1 MLKLV
6 HSPPYQDFKCI
17 LSGGNTY
24 ALDLAFRTFTERG
37 SYVLVDEYTYPTAFE
52 SATPL
57 GIRLVGIRIDDE
69 GPIPEDMDEI
79 LTQWDQESR
88 QGKKPHLL
96 YTVPTGQN
104 PTGATQS
111 LQRRQNIYRVA
122 QKHDLYILED
132 DPYYFIQMQSAS
144 TMTEAY
150 GEGGYSQEAFIA
162 SLVPSFLRLDTDGR
176 VFRMDSFSKIIA
188 PGSRV
193 GWVTASAQ
201 IIDCLV
207 RAHET
212 SLQNPSG
219 FSQIMLFKLLHE
231 GWGHAGLF
239 RWLSYLQ
246 SEYTKRRNNLMN
258 ACSKYLPSNIVS
270 WTPPRAG
277 FFVSP
282 KTPVSH
288 PNMTLKARLTLGLWG
303 DDI

>member
-1 MLKLV
+1 
-6 HSPPYQDFKCI
+6 
-17 LSGGNTY
+17 
-24 ALDLAFRTFTERG
+24 
-37 SYVLVDEYTYPTAFE
+37 
-52 SATPL
+52 
-57 GIRLVGIRIDDE
+57 
-69 GPIPEDMDEI
+69 MDEI

-144 TMTEAY
+144 TVTEAH

-239 RWLSYLQ
+239 RWLFYLQ

-270 WTPPRAG
+270 WTSPRAG

-282 KTPVSH
+282 KNSCFTSKHVS
-288 PNMTLKARLTLGLWG
+288 
-303 DDI
+303 